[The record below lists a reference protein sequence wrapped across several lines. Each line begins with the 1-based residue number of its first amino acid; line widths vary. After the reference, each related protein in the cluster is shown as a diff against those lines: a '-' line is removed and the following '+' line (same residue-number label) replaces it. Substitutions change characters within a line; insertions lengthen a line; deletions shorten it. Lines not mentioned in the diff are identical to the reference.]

1 MEKSMWSSEGRISM
15 KTYWIRWLI
24 CVGIVFVLSMIAATL
39 GEVGAVIAG
48 LANLIIGCFMIIQG
62 VKRMHDVDKSGWYLL
77 IPIYNL
83 ILALTPGTAGP
94 NRFGPGSI

>member
-1 MEKSMWSSEGRISM
+1 MWSSEGRISM

-24 CVGIVFVLSMIAATL
+24 CVGIGIVLGVISAAL
-39 GEVGAVIAG
+39 GEVGAVITG

-83 ILALTPGTAGP
+83 ILTLTPGTVGP
-94 NRFGPGSI
+94 NRFGTGSI